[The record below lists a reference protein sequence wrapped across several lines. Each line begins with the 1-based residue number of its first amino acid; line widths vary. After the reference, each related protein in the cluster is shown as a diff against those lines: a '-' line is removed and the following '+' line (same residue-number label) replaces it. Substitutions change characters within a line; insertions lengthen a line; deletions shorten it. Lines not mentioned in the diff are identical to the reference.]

1 MNSVLSSITAFLFLL
16 QVLFGLGGIKDKGGF
31 DNNGWMKNINDN
43 KLISEISIP
52 GSHNSGALYEP
63 VYSVAK
69 CQNYTINDQLNMGVR
84 MLDIRAKVS
93 LGKLKIVHGVVMQG
107 STFEKTAECCY
118 KFLNDNPSETILLS
132 LRNEDGDTNKTASF
146 VRLLKKEIES
156 NKNLW
161 YTENRL
167 PKIGEVRGKIIL
179 INRFDRESTLGLNA
193 AHDCK
198 NNDTFTIYNN
208 GYFINIQDVYRP
220 SSIEQKK
227 DFALSF
233 FKNNYLPAVTT
244 PTLCLN
250 FISCSSDSGSIPQY
264 SYQMNGFFIE
274 FSKTNPPFYGCVL
287 FDFVTEELCDIIINA
302 NK

>member
-1 MNSVLSSITAFLFLL
+1 MNSLISSITAFLFLI

-31 DNNGWMKNINDN
+31 DNNDWMKNISDN

-63 VYSVAK
+63 AYSVAK

-107 STFEKTAECCY
+107 STFEKTAEYCY

-132 LRNEDGDTNKTASF
+132 LRDEDDDGNKTATF

-156 NKNLW
+156 NENLW
-161 YTENRL
+161 YTENKL

-193 AHDCK
+193 AHDWK
-198 NNDTFTIYNN
+198 NNNTFAIYNN
-208 GYFINIQDVYRP
+208 GYFINVQDVYRP

-227 DFALSF
+227 DSALYF
-233 FKNNYLPAVTT
+233 FKNNYLPAVVT
-244 PTLCLN
+244 PALCLS

-264 SYQMNGFFIE
+264 SSQMNSFFIE
-274 FSKTNPPFYGCVL
+274 FSKTNPAFYGCVL
-287 FDFVTEELCDIIINA
+287 FDFVTEELCDIVIGA